1 MLSLRLDP
9 DLERLLERDVDD
21 LARYNILRYLHD
33 NPGARGDVAFFAD
46 RLGLRSVERVEEAL
60 DALTRC
66 GLLTGLPSDDSPGCC
81 YQLSRDP
88 VAVETVDRLYGLSS
102 TSFYGEIVE
111 RLAARSLHR
120 ARRSQTIVHGVQSN
134 GNGTKP

>member
-33 NPGARGDVAFFAD
+33 DPEIRGDVAFFAD
-46 RLGLRSVERVEEAL
+46 HLGLRSLDRVEEAL
-60 DALTRC
+60 DALARC
-66 GLLTGLPSDDSPGCC
+66 GLLDKLQSDVGHGHR
-81 YQLSRDP
+81 YRLSRDP
-88 VAVETVDRLYGLSS
+88 TARSAVNRLYHLSS
-102 TSFYGEIVE
+102 TNFYGEIVE

-120 ARRSQTIVHGVQSN
+120 ARRSQTMFRGEHTEN
-134 GNGTKP
+134 